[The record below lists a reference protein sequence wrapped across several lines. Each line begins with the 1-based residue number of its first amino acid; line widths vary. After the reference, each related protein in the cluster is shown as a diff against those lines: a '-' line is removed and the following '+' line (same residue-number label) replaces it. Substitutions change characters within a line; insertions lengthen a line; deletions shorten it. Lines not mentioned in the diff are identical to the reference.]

1 MCHVLIIEDELLV
14 AMDLEAVL
22 AQHGATSFAF
32 AVTEDEAIAAAEA
45 CRPAIITT
53 DVALVS
59 GTGPSAVRTIQE
71 HWGQIPVIFVTA
83 TPEACQPC
91 EPPGRILTKP
101 ISERA
106 LTSVFRE
113 MLSS

>member
-1 MCHVLIIEDELLV
+1 MCALCHVLIIEDELLV

-22 AQHGATSFAF
+22 AQHCA
-32 AVTEDEAIAAAEA
+32 EAIAAAEA
-45 CRPAIITT
+45 CRPDIITS